1 MFAMLARAVR
11 TVAAV
16 VESGPR
22 SVLLTWGAKKR
33 GAAQKLREFSALA
46 SLVRNHKPSVVV
58 EIGSLHGG
66 TLWAWCRLAAPDA
79 LLVSIDLPGGEFSG
93 GHAPADAARLRGYG
107 RAQQQVVL
115 IRNDSHSEATLAE
128 LEEVLGKRKV
138 DFLFI
143 DGDHTYEGVKTDF
156 EMYSRLVA
164 PKGIVALHDILPH
177 PGDAAC
183 EVERYWIELRATRR
197 HRELVDLRDKR
208 SRGQWGG
215 IGVVFTQSDQ
225 TPV

>member
-1 MFAMLARAVR
+1 MFSVFTRAVR
-11 TVAAV
+11 TIAAV

-46 SLVRNHKPSVVV
+46 TLVRGHKPSVVV

-79 LLVSIDLPGGEFSG
+79 FLVSIDLPGGDFSG
-93 GHAPADAARLRGYG
+93 GHAPVDAARLHGYA
-107 RAQQQVVL
+107 RHEQQVVL
-115 IRNDSHSEATLAE
+115 IRGDSHSAAALLE
-128 LEEVLGKRKV
+128 LKQVLGERQV

-143 DGDHTYEGVKTDF
+143 DGDHSYDGVKADF
-156 EMYSRLVA
+156 ETYSRLVA
-164 PKGIVALHDILPH
+164 SKGIVALHDILPH
-177 PGDAAC
+177 PGDPAC
-183 EVERYWIELRATRR
+183 EVERFWRELRASRQ
-197 HRELVDLRDKR
+197 HRELVDIADRR

-215 IGVVFTQSDQ
+215 IGVVFSGGSTS
-225 TPV
+225 TG